1 MENTKKKSRK
11 KWVIIGAVIVV
22 AVLFICTILVI
33 FSRNDVRFKLE
44 SILGLN
50 RTKVEVKEVKAGEIE
65 TSLVNVSELEGIE
78 NVELNQ
84 SLMLINTK
92 NTLSENFE
100 ADVSEY
106 KDTGVL
112 MNSCIVNDY
121 GKMSADIVEKFGVK
135 LFVMSSFRT
144 ASEQEEIS
152 DEQGGDTAQVS
163 GASEHQSG
171 LALDV
176 YVTGFAGEGF
186 LKSDVGKWVNENCW
200 KYGFIVRY
208 GYGKSDVTG
217 INFEPWHIRFVGFPH
232 AEIMY
237 QNNLSLEEYFDSL
250 EDGKFYSYGDY
261 VFSRQSGED
270 LEIPSDCGSV
280 VISSDN
286 AGGYVITGTMS

>member
-208 GYGKSDVTG
+208 GYGMDTEKV
-217 INFEPWHIRFVGFPH
+217 
-232 AEIMY
+232 M
-237 QNNLSLEEYFDSL
+237 
-250 EDGKFYSYGDY
+250 
-261 VFSRQSGED
+261 
-270 LEIPSDCGSV
+270 
-280 VISSDN
+280 
-286 AGGYVITGTMS
+286 